1 MKLLPVIAHT
11 TLIYILYQEKFPQ
24 PLKCLK
30 SQCRADNK
38 GRAASKPIDHSRL
51 KIYYSLCMYR
61 RPKFLEVLHEIRE
74 EMSREA
80 DYDMDLFA
88 EMVRNEKG
96 KRQKEKGKNIKDDE
110 QLTADHRPLTTVYG
124 NRF

>member
-1 MKLLPVIAHT
+1 
-11 TLIYILYQEKFPQ
+11 
-24 PLKCLK
+24 
-30 SQCRADNK
+30 
-38 GRAASKPIDHSRL
+38 
-51 KIYYSLCMYR
+51 MYR

-88 EMVRNEKG
+88 EMVRNGEGKKPSEKG
-96 KRQKEKGKNIKDDE
+96 KKTSDDE
-110 QLTADHRPLTTVYG
+110 QLTTARRPLTTVYG